1 MPKRNLAWVL
11 IVVAVALILWQL
23 PQQIAGRDSV
33 LRAFGP
39 LVDARA
45 QIHRRYV
52 TDINDDKLSRA
63 AIDEGI
69 RAMLR
74 QLNDPYAVYLN
85 AEEFRRFHD
94 RTHGKYAGIG
104 VEVWTTEYGLEVL
117 SRETGSPADIEGI
130 LPEDLITHID
140 GEPIAKLSAFEAVNN
155 RLNGAAGTTV
165 SIRVIRGNS
174 ASAPG
179 AILEFKLTRAEI
191 EIDPVRG
198 WGRDATGGWRY
209 LLDPGNGV
217 GYIRLV
223 KFTDQAPQRMTDEIE
238 RMLHQGMKALI
249 LDLRENG
256 GGLLD
261 TAWGVA
267 DRFLDSGIIVT
278 TKGRRSA
285 EQQWY
290 ANMEGTLPNFPMVI
304 LVNGATASASEI
316 VAGSLQD
323 HKRAVVFGERTF
335 GKGSVQELIPLA
347 SNGGAIKLTTRYYYL
362 PSGVCIHRQPGMT
375 ADDAWG
381 VRPTHLVKLNP
392 AERSEWMRAWRDVAR
407 EPTNGDAD
415 VVTSS
420 ELLAMDKQ
428 LRESTQYLIEQLEK
442 SPVSA
447 ETRTTMAP

>member
-45 QIHRRYV
+45 QIHRRFV
-52 TDINDDKLSRA
+52 TDINDERLTRA

-85 AEEFRRFHD
+85 AEEFQRFHD
-94 RTHGKYAGIG
+94 RTHGKYGGIG
-104 VEVWTTEYGLEVL
+104 VEVWSTEYGLEVL
-117 SRETGSPADIEGI
+117 SRESGSPADIEGI

-140 GEPIAKLSAFEAVNN
+140 GEPIAKMSAFEAVNN
-155 RLNGAAGTTV
+155 RLNGAAGTNVTLG
-165 SIRVIRGNS
+165 VIRGNS
-174 ASAPG
+174 GGGPG
-179 AILEFKLTRAEI
+179 AILKFTLTRAEI

-198 WGRDATGGWRY
+198 WSRDTNGGWRY
-209 LLDPGNGV
+209 VIDNDHGV

-223 KFTDQAPQRMTDEIE
+223 KFTDQSDERLRQEIE
-238 RMLHQGMKALI
+238 RMLQMGMKGLV

-256 GGLLD
+256 GGLLEA
-261 TAWGVA
+261 AWGVA
-267 DRFLDSGIIVT
+267 DMFLDSGVIVT

-290 ANMEGTLPNFPMVI
+290 ASKEGTLPKFPMVI

-316 VAGSLQD
+316 VSGSLRD
-323 HKRAVVFGERTF
+323 HKRAVVFGDRTF
-335 GKGSVQELIPLA
+335 GKGSVQELIPLDHN
-347 SNGGAIKLTTRYYYL
+347 SGAIKLTTRYYYL
-362 PSGVCIHRQPGMT
+362 PSGVCIHRLPGMSPQ
-375 ADDAWG
+375 DDWG
-381 VRPTHLVKLNP
+381 VRPNQLIRLTP
-392 AERSEWMRAWRDVAR
+392 AERYDWMRAWREVAR

-415 VVTSS
+415 GVSPE
-420 ELLAMDKQ
+420 ELLNLDKQ
-428 LRESTQYLIEQLEK
+428 LREAVQYLIERNAAPTPTNQ
-442 SPVSA
+442 A
-447 ETRTTMAP
+447 TTESTH